1 MSLAEPV
8 QGLVEGGRD
17 LAIQEAGFM
26 QVEKSTL
33 CGCASLTSGIP
44 EVWLSS
50 CLAVIGP
57 GGLSAAGTP
66 EECVTAVGPTCGG
79 LRPAGYLLPRG
90 LFSNHR
96 GGGVAST
103 LKPLV

>member
-1 MSLAEPV
+1 
-8 QGLVEGGRD
+8 
-17 LAIQEAGFM
+17 M

-66 EECVTAVGPTCGG
+66 EECVTAVGPTCEG
-79 LRPAGYLLPRG
+79 LHPAG
-90 LFSNHR
+90 LF
-96 GGGVAST
+96 AST
-103 LKPLV
+103 GFVLEP